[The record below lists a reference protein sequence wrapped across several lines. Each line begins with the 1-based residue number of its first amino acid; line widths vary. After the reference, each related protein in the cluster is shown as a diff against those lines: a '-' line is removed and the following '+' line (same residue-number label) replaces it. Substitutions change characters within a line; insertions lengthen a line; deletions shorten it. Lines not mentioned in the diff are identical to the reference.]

1 MTSPR
6 GTQPAPTTTASH
18 HADRLGALCG
28 ILGPAAFV
36 GAWLVGGAVTNGYD
50 PTRKAISQLASEGA
64 PTQPVM
70 TAGLVVFGLLIPVWA
85 FALARVLDEP
95 RLRIS
100 VTVAGLATI
109 AVALFPLSRETGQP
123 QDVAHAVSAGVG
135 YVAMAVSPLLG
146 AFALRRRGL
155 GRAAALSAVVG
166 IVSACALVAS
176 VTTDYGGGFQRLG
189 LTVVDAWY
197 VVVATWVL
205 RRTG

>member
-1 MTSPR
+1 MT
-6 GTQPAPTTTASH
+6 GPAQTTTPTH

-28 ILGPAAFV
+28 VLGPAAFV
-36 GAWLVGGAVTNGYD
+36 SAWVVGGAVTDGYD
-50 PTRKAISQLASEGA
+50 ATREAISQLAREGA
-64 PTQPVM
+64 VTQPLM

-95 RLRIS
+95 RLRVS

-109 AVALFPLSRETGQP
+109 AVAVFPLTREQGQP

-146 AFALRRRGL
+146 AVALRRRGL
-155 GRAAALSAVVG
+155 GRAAALSATVG
-166 IVSACALVAS
+166 VVSAGALVAS
-176 VTTDYGGGFQRLG
+176 VTTEFGGGFQRLG

-197 VVVATWVL
+197 VAVAVWVL